1 MVQFPRAH
9 TCVRSPRVT
18 VPGANRFTLLVDGRS
33 TSGTL
38 QKLSLTGGCGEL
50 GNALQQNTLAHISL
64 QTRLGA
70 ISGVVEMLSVV
81 SADAP
86 SQAFRFVALSD
97 RDHYRLSETL
107 HQMSRQ
113 ELVQASINW

>member
-1 MVQFPRAH
+1 M
-9 TCVRSPRVT
+9 RSPRIT

-33 TSGTL
+33 VSGTL

-50 GNALQQNTLAHISL
+50 GAALQKNTLANISL

-70 ISGVVEMLSVV
+70 ITGVVEMLSVV
-81 SADAP
+81 SAQQP
-86 SQAFRFVALSD
+86 LQAFRFVALSD

-113 ELVQASINW
+113 GLVHALIDR

>member
-1 MVQFPRAH
+1 M
-9 TCVRSPRVT
+9 
-18 VPGANRFTLLVDGRS
+18 PGANRFTLLVDGRS

-50 GNALQQNTLAHISL
+50 GHSLQQNIQAHISL
-64 QTRLGA
+64 QTRLGT
-70 ISGVVEMLSVV
+70 ITGVVEMLSVV
-81 SADAP
+81 SRNAP
-86 SQAFRFVALSD
+86 VQAFRFVALSD

-113 ELVQASINW
+113 ELVQALIDR